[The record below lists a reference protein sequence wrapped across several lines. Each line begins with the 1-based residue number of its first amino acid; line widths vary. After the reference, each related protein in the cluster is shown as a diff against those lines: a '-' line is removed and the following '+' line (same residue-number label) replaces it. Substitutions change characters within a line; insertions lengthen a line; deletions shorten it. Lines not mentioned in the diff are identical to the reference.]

1 MSQAHPN
8 GHHQLLRCLI
18 VGAGEAGAAMARE
31 LRRVPSFGL
40 QPVGFLD
47 DNPTQKRVQGLHILG
62 PTMALP
68 EVAEKLGV
76 DVVVLAI
83 PSLPA
88 PAVRRLAAA
97 ASAAGVS
104 EIGRAHV

>member
-8 GHHQLLRCLI
+8 GHPQLLRCLI

-47 DNPTQKRVQGLHILG
+47 DNPTQKRVQGLHILE
-62 PTMALP
+62 
-68 EVAEKLGV
+68 EVKYLQGCILTQHGV
-76 DVVVLAI
+76 
-83 PSLPA
+83 
-88 PAVRRLAAA
+88 
-97 ASAAGVS
+97 
-104 EIGRAHV
+104 GRGA